1 MLFSRVQVTLIKI
14 PLMISFKVWSP
25 SVQFL
30 RTSPVNPIYLSV
42 TSTACVL
49 LELQLQPF
57 PLIYQAFDLPI
68 LQFDI
73 FLQNLKLPLLF
84 SLLSLLIKNMHLLQL
99 LSLLTHHMKKV
110 LVLPL
115 LQHSLFHQIRTVTEL
130 FQFLVPFYVPIV
142 WLVRLIL

>member
-1 MLFSRVQVTLIKI
+1 MLFSRVQVILIKI

-25 SVQFL
+25 SVQLL

-57 PLIYQAFDLPI
+57 LLTYQAFDIPI